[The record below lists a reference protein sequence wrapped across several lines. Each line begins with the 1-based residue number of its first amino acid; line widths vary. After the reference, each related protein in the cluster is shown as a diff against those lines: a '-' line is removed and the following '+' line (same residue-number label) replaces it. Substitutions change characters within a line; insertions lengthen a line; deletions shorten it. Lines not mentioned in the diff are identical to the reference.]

1 MGKGL
6 ALDVKHDFPAI
17 MKPCQDDRRSEFLSL
32 GWKCWIKIPVFRVRR
47 SAVFVIGAALFEQN
61 DKWQTSSRYVIVEA
75 LAQIDQ
81 KEIGPNLS
89 IMTKPAWS

>member
-1 MGKGL
+1 M
-6 ALDVKHDFPAI
+6 
-17 MKPCQDDRRSEFLSL
+17 
-32 GWKCWIKIPVFRVRR
+32 
-47 SAVFVIGAALFEQN
+47 FVIGAALFEQN